1 MSSQRASATVTKFK
15 KRRPEIM
22 KPALKQLTP
31 HEKKVIATVGL
42 KVSEMWKDLFS
53 RNKWKSHE

>member
-1 MSSQRASATVTKFK
+1 VTKFK